1 MSDNNLVNIKG
12 MSDEQIM
19 QAIGQDDGSNLG
31 NNIPRLA
38 INRTP
43 EDDDGNQLPVGHFY
57 TYDSK
62 IGQNVFGKPVT
73 LRPFISAMQYMH
85 YDAEKGEYIN
95 RSIIFKSWKE
105 EAIDILGGTKCGKI
119 PFKERST
126 LTPEELERQRTIR
139 CYKLV
144 YGLLSFKDGKTA
156 QGNAHSVENLPVL
169 YRVTGTAFSPVSA
182 ALDQLKKRKKL
193 MFNCTFSLDTKR
205 QKKGGNVFYI
215 PEIGVNADVNLQLSD
230 VDMETLKVFQESID
244 TENAEVVDAY
254 NSAKTKKANGSDKV
268 DAEIVEDMNDDLPEK
283 VLAT

>member
-19 QAIGQDDGSNLG
+19 QAIGQDDGSNMG

-62 IGQNVFGKPVT
+62 IGQNVFGKPIT

-85 YDAEKGEYIN
+85 YDADKGEYIN

-105 EAIDILGGTKCGKI
+105 EAVDILGGTKCGKI
-119 PFKERST
+119 PFKERAS
-126 LTPEELERQRTIR
+126 LTPEQMEQQRTIR

-156 QGNAHSVENLPVL
+156 QGANHEVENLPVL

-193 MFNCTFSLDTKR
+193 MFNSTLSLDTKR
-205 QKKGGNVFYI
+205 QKKGGNVFYV
-215 PEIGVNADVNLQLSD
+215 PEIAVNADANLQLSD
-230 VDMETLKVFQESID
+230 TDMETLKVFQESID
-244 TENAEVVDAY
+244 TENEEVIDLY
-254 NSAKTKKANGSDKV
+254 NTAKTKKPNGSDSV
-268 DAEIVEDMNDDLPEK
+268 DAEVVKELDDELPEA
-283 VLAT
+283 VLSK

>member
-19 QAIGQDDGSNLG
+19 QAIGQDDGSNMG

-62 IGQNVFGKPVT
+62 IGQNVFGKPIT

-119 PFKERST
+119 PFKERAS
-126 LTPEELERQRTIR
+126 LTPEQMEQQRTIR

-156 QGNAHSVENLPVL
+156 QGANHEVENLPVL

-193 MFNCTFSLDTKR
+193 MFNSTLSLDTKR
-205 QKKGGNVFYI
+205 QKKGGNVFYV
-215 PEIGVNADVNLQLSD
+215 PEIAVNADANLQLSD
-230 VDMETLKVFQESID
+230 TDMETLKVFQESID
-244 TENAEVVDAY
+244 TENEEVVGLY
-254 NSAKTKKANGSDKV
+254 NTAKTKKPNGSDSV
-268 DAEIVEDMNDDLPEK
+268 DAEVVKDLDDELPEA
-283 VLAT
+283 VLSK

>member
-43 EDDDGNQLPVGHFY
+43 EDDDRIQIPVGHFY

-85 YDAEKGEYIN
+85 YDADKGEYVN

-193 MFNCTFSLDTKR
+193 MFNCTFSLETKR
-205 QKKGGNVFYI
+205 QKKGGNVFYV
-215 PEIGVNADVNLQLSD
+215 PEIGVNADTNLQLSD
-230 VDMETLKVFQESID
+230 MDMETLKVFQESID

-254 NSAKTKKANGSDKV
+254 NIAKTKKANGSDKI
-268 DAEIVEDMNDDLPEK
+268 DAEIIEDVDNNSPEK
-283 VLAT
+283 ILST

>member
-57 TYDSK
+57 TYDSN
-62 IGQNVFGKPVT
+62 IGQNVFGKPIT

-105 EAIDILGGTKCGKI
+105 EAIDILGGTRCGKI

-215 PEIGVNADVNLQLSD
+215 PEIGVNADTNLQLSD
-230 VDMETLKVFQESID
+230 TDMETLKVFQESID
-244 TENAEVVDAY
+244 TENTEVVESY
-254 NSAKTKKANGSDKV
+254 NSAKTKRANGSDKV
-268 DAEIVEDMNDDLPEK
+268 DAQIVEDVDEELPEQ
-283 VLAT
+283 VLSK

>member
-12 MSDEQIM
+12 MSNEQIM

-31 NNIPRLA
+31 SNIPRLA

-57 TYDSK
+57 TYDSN

-85 YDAEKGEYIN
+85 YDAEKGEYVN

-126 LTPEELERQRTIR
+126 LTPEQLEQQRTIR

-156 QGNAHSVENLPVL
+156 QGNSHNIENLPVL

-193 MFNCTFSLDTKR
+193 MFNCTFSLETKR
-205 QKKGGNVFYI
+205 QKKGGNVFYV
-215 PEIGVNADVNLQLSD
+215 PEIGVNADANLQLSED
-230 VDMETLKVFQESID
+230 DMETLKVFQESID
-244 TENAEVVDAY
+244 LENAEVIDLY
-254 NSAKTKKANGSDKV
+254 NTAKSKQPSVSDKI
-268 DAEIVEDMNDDLPEK
+268 DAEIGEDVGDAPEK
-283 VLAT
+283 VLAS